1 MATYAEINEVGLL
14 VNICANKPETRDTTN
29 PIVELACMPDMSEM
43 HPEGHPTAIPLKYD
57 ETTKRAVLCEET
69 WAKWQ
74 EQDRKSTV
82 LALLRQKNEMIQ
94 AQEDYGLDYT
104 EELAEVESQLQ
115 ELTS

>member
-1 MATYAEINEVGLL
+1 MATYGEINEAGLL

-29 PIVELACMPDMSEM
+29 PIVELACMPDMFEL
-43 HPEGHPTAIPLKYD
+43 HPESQPTAVPLKYD

-74 EQDRKSTV
+74 EQDRKRII
-82 LALLRQKNEMIQ
+82 LALVRQKNEMIQ
-94 AQEDYGLDYT
+94 VQEDYGLDYT